1 MEHLPSP
8 PHPARDAH
16 RPLPAGGA
24 RLRGASSGSGHLS
37 PRAGRGRIASAIRV
51 RGRFL
56 KGSGYRLKYTSDVA
70 KHVVVPESKD
80 SVTSRYKPC
89 IARQVARASSVLSTI
104 DLDDQTTLTTNK
116 VNGVRADRFLA
127 NEFKAV
133 DRTRPQ
139 PVPERQFGVRCIAPQ
154 PSCARGGFFIGSAHV
169 EAPPHPA
176 CFARRPLP
184 ASGERLA
191 HPAFSMAD
199 NAS

>member
-1 MEHLPSP
+1 MVLSLSP
-8 PHPARDAH
+8 PHPARDAR

-24 RLRGASSGSGHLS
+24 RLRGASNGSGHLS
-37 PRAGRGRIASAIRV
+37 PCAGRGRIASAIRV

-56 KGSGYRLKYTSDVA
+56 KRSGYRLKYTSDVA
-70 KHVVVPESKD
+70 KHVVVPESQNPI
-80 SVTSRYKPC
+80 TTPC
-89 IARQVARASSVLSTI
+89 EMLITQDVAGTTRMLSAI
-104 DLDDQTTLTTNK
+104 DLNDQTALAAGK
-116 VNGVRADRFLA
+116 INGVRSDRLLT
-127 NEFKAV
+127 NEFAAV

-139 PVPERQFGVRCIAPQ
+139 PLPERQFGVRCIAPQ

-176 CFARRPLP
+176 CFARRPLS
-184 ASGERLA
+184 ASGARLA